1 MQAESVSPSFSLL
14 FPHALVAPMSSE
26 RITYGSV
33 EGLRA
38 GRYGLGLDAKAA
50 CYRIGRTLVD
60 TGPPN
65 QWRAVRRFATDE
77 DQAHGIDRVLLT
89 HHHEDHAGNAARLQE
104 LLDVPVYAPEASLDR
119 LRDGVSLDI
128 YRWVVWGRPRPV
140 EAEPV
145 PDTLPLADGTT
156 LRTLSAPGHTDDMVC
171 YLAEAHDLLFAA
183 DLYVTRR
190 PQYLRAEEDAPRLI
204 ESIYDVLEHDFRTV
218 LCGHRGV
225 VEDGRE
231 ALAEKVK
238 YMEALCGVVK
248 RRHRYDKLAVPEI
261 TDEILGREGMLY
273 WVSGGDFSKHNL
285 IASCLDD
292 VEREA
297 GQIVTET
304 S

>member
-1 MQAESVSPSFSLL
+1 
-14 FPHALVAPMSSE
+14 MSSE
-26 RITYGSV
+26 HITHGRV
-33 EGLRA
+33 DGLRV
-38 GRYGLGLDAKAA
+38 GRYGLGLNVQSV

-65 QWRAVRRFATDE
+65 QWGAVRRFVQKQAE
-77 DQAHGIDRVLLT
+77 AHGIDRVLLT

-119 LRDGVSLDI
+119 LRDGVSLDT
-128 YRWVVWGRPRPV
+128 YRWIVWGRPRPV

-145 PDTLPLADGTT
+145 PETLPLADGTT
-156 LRTLSAPGHTDDMVC
+156 LRTLPAPGHSDDMVC
-171 YLAEAHDLLFAA
+171 YLAEDHGLLFAA

-190 PQYLRAEEDAPRLI
+190 PQYLRAEEHAPRLN
-204 ESIYDVLEHDFRTV
+204 ESIHDVLEHDFHT
-218 LCGHRGV
+218 LLGGHRGV
-225 VEDGRE
+225 VEDGRR

-238 YMEALCGVVK
+238 YLEALCGVVQ
-248 RRHRYDKLAVPEI
+248 RRYRYDKLAVPEI

-292 VEREA
+292 VGRGA
-297 GQIVTET
+297 GQIVTKA